1 MLYSLEEPRDG
12 ALSKVRGRAWVVL
25 LFYAPV
31 NVKPQGRGAGFDKIS
46 FPVRRVFDTKWLPT
60 EDKIQ

>member
-1 MLYSLEEPRDG
+1 MHQSMLSPRVG
-12 ALSKVRGRAWVVL
+12 GLGIPRR
-25 LFYAPV
+25 
-31 NVKPQGRGAGFDKIS
+31 FDKIP

>member
-1 MLYSLEEPRDG
+1 MHQSMLSPRVG
-12 ALSKVRGRAWVVL
+12 GLGIPRR
-25 LFYAPV
+25 
-31 NVKPQGRGAGFDKIS
+31 FDKIS